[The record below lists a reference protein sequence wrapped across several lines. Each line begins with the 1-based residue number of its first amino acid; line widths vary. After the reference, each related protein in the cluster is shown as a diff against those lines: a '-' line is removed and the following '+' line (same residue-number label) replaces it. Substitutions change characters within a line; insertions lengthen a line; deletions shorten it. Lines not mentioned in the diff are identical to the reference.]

1 MAVYIYP
8 YTILHSKQ
16 STTFF
21 NLLWHSMEKI
31 YSNLSKIWFL
41 DTFDINSSNSYTGP
55 VANFEYVVSNLG
67 SVFGRRFM

>member
-1 MAVYIYP
+1 MAVYTYP

-21 NLLWHSMEKI
+21 DLLWHSMEKR
-31 YSNLSKIWFL
+31 YGNVSKIRFL
-41 DTFDINSSNSYTGP
+41 DMFDINSSNSYTVP